1 MLRSAAAPILGGMTP
16 PRPPVVLSI
25 ALALL
30 VAAAVARGA
39 DRQPADLL
47 DGPPFV
53 TCKAWAVGDGRTGAL
68 LWGDEA
74 DKPRKAASTTKMMCA
89 YVVLQ
94 LAETD
99 PEALDEAVTFSK
111 LADGTTGSTAD
122 VRAGESL
129 TVRECLFGLLL
140 PSGNDAGVALAEH
153 FNARLAPPDPK
164 PDGFKEN
171 TRSNFVA
178 EMNRT
183 ATRLGM
189 ADTTYRSPYGDG
201 GTEKDATISPR
212 DLVKLASA
220 AMKDPAFRTY
230 VGTARHETDVKQPD
244 GSPRRVTWENT
255 NQLLKVE
262 GYDGV
267 KTGTTTQA
275 GACLVSSGRRG
286 DDHLVVVVLGS
297 TSGDARFTDTRNL
310 FRWAWRERAKK

>member
-1 MLRSAAAPILGGMTP
+1 MNLSD
-16 PRPPVVLSI
+16 RPVTLVI
-25 ALALL
+25 ALA
-30 VAAAVARGA
+30 VVVVSSAARAA
-39 DRQPADLL
+39 DKQPADPL

-53 TCKAWAVGDGRTGAL
+53 TCKAWAVGDGKTGAV
-68 LWGDEA
+68 LWGGEA
-74 DKPRKAASTTKMMCA
+74 DKARKAASTTKMMCA

-94 LAETD
+94 LAAKD
-99 PEALDEAVTFSK
+99 PKVLDETVTFSK
-111 LADGTTGSTAD
+111 LADNTTGSTAD
-122 VRAGESL
+122 IRAGESL
-129 TVRECLFGLLL
+129 TVRECLYGLLL

-164 PDGFKEN
+164 PEGFKEN

-178 EMNRT
+178 EMNR
-183 ATRLGM
+183 AAKQLGM

-212 DLVKLASA
+212 DLVKLAAA
-220 AMKDPAFRTY
+220 AMRDPAFRKY

-244 GSPRRVTWENT
+244 GSPRHVVWENT
-255 NQLLKVE
+255 NQLLKTE

-286 DDHLVVVVLGS
+286 DDHLIVVVLGS
-297 TSGDARFTDTRNL
+297 TSGDARFTDSRNL
-310 FRWAWRERAKK
+310 FRWAWRERAKR